1 MIEFRDLC
9 FSYPGEESLFSG
21 LNHNWEK
28 GGFHL
33 LIGPSGC
40 GKSTLLSLA
49 AGLLP
54 PSSGTVDVAGKPAVA
69 GRKETAFVFQDHGL
83 FPWKRVRDNLALGL
97 MIRGEK
103 KSLVKRDVDRMLH
116 ILDLTPRGNAFPREL
131 SGGERQ
137 RLAIG
142 RALILEPEVL
152 LLDEPFSSLD
162 AMTREELQ
170 DRLWHWG
177 RESGR
182 ALTLVMVTHS
192 MEEAVYL
199 GDRIHI
205 MNRQGELYSLENQS
219 EGPGFRRREAYFEA
233 CRGLRKAFEE
243 HTGGKR

>member
-1 MIEFRDLC
+1 MIEFRDLD
-9 FSYPGEESLFSG
+9 FSYPGGEALFSG
-21 LNHNWEK
+21 LNHSWEK
-28 GGFHL
+28 GRCHL

-49 AGLLP
+49 AGLLSP
-54 PSSGTVDVAGKPAVA
+54 GAGSVRAAGKPAIP
-69 GRKETAFVFQDHGL
+69 GSRDMAFVFQDHGL
-83 FPWKRVRDNLALGL
+83 FPWKRVRENLALGL
-97 MIRGEK
+97 KIRRERRAVIEG
-103 KSLVKRDVDRMLH
+103 RVDQMLGL
-116 ILDLTPRGNAFPREL
+116 LDLHHRAEAFPREL

-142 RALILEPEVL
+142 RALILEPDLL

-177 RESGR
+177 REIR
-182 ALTLVMVTHS
+182 KDLTLVMVTHS

-205 MNRQGELYSLENQS
+205 MNRRGELVSLENRT
-219 EGPGFRRREAYFEA
+219 EGPGFRRKEAYFQA
-233 CRGLRKAFEE
+233 CRGLRQSFEE
-243 HTGGKR
+243 HTGRHI